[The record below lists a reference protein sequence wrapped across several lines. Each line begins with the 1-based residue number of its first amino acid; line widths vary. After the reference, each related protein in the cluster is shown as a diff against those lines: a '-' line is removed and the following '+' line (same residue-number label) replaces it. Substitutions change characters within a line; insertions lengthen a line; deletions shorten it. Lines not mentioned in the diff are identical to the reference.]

1 MQILRDSFEEEFEK
15 ISDEITRQHY
25 LDEKEEMEDYT
36 FVFQTKFDPVVDL
49 EDELANVE
57 IGKLL
62 KTELGKIEIGNQII
76 EFKTKNSRTLK
87 PMLGNT
93 ELKGSLK
100 KKFLATLGFGT
111 DTEEVEMWGKYFT
124 KQTFQYGSIAIAY
137 FMQDW
142 TMNKGFF
149 MRVKTSK
156 INRTTRKRQYDGDRF
171 AYTQETNEEIELLQ
185 EEIYRLQQLLED
197 SNIDY

>member
-15 ISDEITRQHY
+15 VSDEITRQHY

-36 FVFQTKFDPVVDL
+36 FIYQTKFDTAVDL

-62 KTELGKIEIGNQII
+62 KNELGKVTLANQII
-76 EFKTKNSRTLK
+76 EFKTRNSKTLK

-111 DTEEVEMWGKYFT
+111 NTEEVEMWGKYFT
-124 KQTFQYGSIAIAY
+124 KQTFQYGSIAVAY

-156 INRTTRKRQYDGDRF
+156 INRTTRKKQYDGDRF
-171 AYTQETNEEIELLQ
+171 AYTEENKEEVELLQ
-185 EEIYRLQQLLED
+185 EEVYRLQQLLED

>member
-137 FMQDW
+137 FMEDW

-171 AYTQETNEEIELLQ
+171 AYTQENKEEVELLQ

-197 SNIDY
+197 NSIDY